1 TISDASGSQKKRPLE
16 DVQQSID
23 WLKIAGSDDHP
34 RVRLEAVRAASFF
47 TEPEAFEIGL
57 IAAEKPTDKYL
68 DFVQGETRKTL
79 EPIVR
84 NLLAAGKPDWF
95 TTDAGHRWYVKNV
108 ETATLAKLPRNRQIA
123 VELLTRPGVTEDLRK
138 AAAADLATCAGT
150 SEPQALLTALKI
162 LR

>member
-1 TISDASGSQKKRPLE
+1 MLALPRLSSSSGGGARLCYGRDPLPGYEPRNPLKLASDE
-16 DVQQSID
+16 
-23 WLKIAGSDDHP
+23 HP

-47 TEPEAFEIGL
+47 TEPEAFEIRL

-84 NLLAAGKPDWF
+84 KGVAAGKADWF

-108 ETATLAKLPRNRQIA
+108 ESATLAQ
-123 VELLTRPGVTEDLRK
+123 
-138 AAAADLATCAGT
+138 AAAESPNRAWSC
-150 SEPQALLTALKI
+150 
-162 LR
+162 

>member
-1 TISDASGSQKKRPLE
+1 LIKLLRKFAG
-16 DVQQSID
+16 DV
-23 WLKIAGSDDHP
+23 HP

-108 ETATLAKLPRNRQIA
+108 DSATLAKLPRNRQIA
-123 VELLTRPGVTEDLRK
+123 LELLTRPGVSDELRK
-138 AAAADLATCAGT
+138 AAATDFAKFDSI
-150 SEPQALLTALKI
+150 SEPKALLAALQ
-162 LR
+162 LLGDEA